1 VAEPLCGSEVEMP
14 ERRRREP
21 ESSMTLREFLRTA
34 GRLSVEERMLIARQA
49 LVILE
54 QNYAHLPLKVARYG
68 VNPVQRLRLLI
79 AKLSR
84 GGPPEAEWRFHAEM
98 LSIFD
103 SLRDLHTRYVL
114 PEPFAKAAIF
124 LPFRITEFV
133 EQGRPRFIVAP
144 SAEGQEP
151 MSTLPERVEL
161 VSWNGVPIE
170 RAVDVFSDRLPG
182 ANPAAR
188 HARAVDRFTV
198 RSLGFTGP
206 PDEEFV
212 VIQYLDLD
220 GNPQETREPWRV
232 ALPQDDP
239 RADAALAEPEGFEL
253 ELDLEAAR
261 VAWLRTVLFA
271 PHVLELLDSGAPEVA
286 VSGGISVSRELA
298 TSFEARVVPGLSPQ
312 IGHIRIRNFTP
323 PETDIEGFV
332 NEFIKLL
339 DQMPPD
345 GVIIDIRGNGG
356 GSPAAAEL
364 CLQALTARRVESQ
377 PLQFISSPLNLR
389 ICSNSPAPGREDL
402 SRWRPSMEQAVESGA
417 VFSAGVPRTPAELLA
432 KVPQAYFGSVV
443 LLTDGRVYSAADR
456 FAAQFQDHEVGVVL
470 GVHANTGAGGA
481 NVWKHADLLASTT
494 GLADSPYK
502 SLPAG
507 TDITVAI
514 RRTLRV
520 GSNIGAP
527 VEDFG
532 VEPKPVHPMTRSDVL
547 NGGVDLFAHAAQ
559 LLSQAG
565 PPRQFEVELDESADG
580 LAARLKVRTV
590 DRADVYT
597 DGRPR
602 ESVDLAQG
610 ATSTVI
616 PEAGTPREVRVE
628 GFAAG
633 RLVAVR
639 NFRRDQQGR
648 LVPVS
653 TYAP

>member
-1 VAEPLCGSEVEMP
+1 MP

-34 GRLSVEERMLIARQA
+34 GRLSAEERMLIARQA

-84 GGPPEAEWRFHAEM
+84 GGTPEAEWRFHAEM

-114 PEPFAKAAIF
+114 PEPFSRAAIF
-124 LPFRITEFV
+124 LPFRIKEFV
-133 EQGRPRFIVAP
+133 EDGKPHFIVAP
-144 SAEGQEP
+144 SDEGRET
-151 MSTLPERVEL
+151 MSTLPDRVEL
-161 VSWNGVPIE
+161 ISWNGVPIE
-170 RAVDVFSDRLPG
+170 RAVDVFGDRLPG
-182 ANPAAR
+182 ANPPAR

-220 GNPQETREPWRV
+220 GDPQETREPWRV

-239 RADAALAEPEGFEL
+239 RADAAPAEPEGFDL

-261 VAWLRTVLFA
+261 VAWLRTLLFA
-271 PHVLELLDSGAPEVA
+271 PHVLDMLESGAPEVA
-286 VSGGISVSRELA
+286 VPGGIPVSRELA
-298 TSFEARVVPGLSPQ
+298 TCFEARVVPGLTPQ
-312 IGHIRIRNFTP
+312 IGHIRIRSFVP
-323 PETDIEGFV
+323 PANVGIDRFV
-332 NEFIKLL
+332 NEFINLL
-339 DQMPPD
+339 GQMPPD
-345 GVIIDIRGNGG
+345 GVIVDIRGNGG
-356 GSPAAAEL
+356 GSPVAAEL

-389 ICSNSPAPGREDL
+389 ICSNAGPGGEDL

-432 KVPQAYFGSVV
+432 KVPQAYFGSVL

-470 GVHANTGAGGA
+470 GVDANTGAGGA
-481 NVWKHADLLASTT
+481 NVWRHADLIGSMS
-494 GLADSPYK
+494 GLADAPYR
-502 SLPAG
+502 SLPAR
-507 TDITVAI
+507 TDISVAI

-520 GSNIGAP
+520 GPNVGAP

-532 VEPKPVHPMTRSDVL
+532 VEPKHLHPMTRSDVL
-547 NGGVDLFAHAAQ
+547 NDGADLFAHAAR
-559 LLSQAG
+559 LLSKAG
-565 PPRQFEVELDESADG
+565 PPRRFEVELDESADG
-580 LAARLKVRTV
+580 VTARLQVLNV
-590 DRADVYT
+590 NRADFYT

-602 ESVDLAQG
+602 ESVDLAGG

-616 PEAGTPREVRVE
+616 PQAGTPGEIRVE

-633 RLVAVR
+633 RAVSVR
-639 NFRRDQQGR
+639 GFLRDQQGR
-648 LVPVS
+648 LVPIS
-653 TYAP
+653 TFTS

>member
-1 VAEPLCGSEVEMP
+1 
-14 ERRRREP
+14 
-21 ESSMTLREFLRTA
+21 MTLREFLRTA

-54 QNYAHLPLKVARYG
+54 QNYAHLPLKIARYG

-84 GGPPEAEWRFHAEM
+84 SGTPEAEWRFHAEM

-114 PEPFAKAAIF
+114 PEPFAKAVIF
-124 LPFRITEFV
+124 LPFRIKEFV

-144 SAEGQEP
+144 SAEDQEP
-151 MSTLPERVEL
+151 TSTLPERVEL

-170 RAVDVFSDRLPG
+170 RAVDVFGDRLPG

-188 HARAVDRFTV
+188 HARAMDLLTV

-220 GNPQETREPWRV
+220 GNPQETREPWQV

-239 RADAALAEPEGFEL
+239 RADAAPAEPEGFEL

-261 VAWLRTVLFA
+261 VAWLRTLLFA
-271 PHVLELLDSGAPEVA
+271 PHVLDMLDSGAPEVA
-286 VSGGISVSRELA
+286 VTGGIPVSRELA
-298 TSFEARVVPGLSPQ
+298 TSFEARVVPGLTPQ

-323 PETDIEGFV
+323 PTGLVGFV

-339 DQMPPD
+339 GQMPPD
-345 GVIIDIRGNGG
+345 GVIVDIRGNGG
-356 GSPAAAEL
+356 GDPVAAEL

-481 NVWKHADLLASTT
+481 NVWNHARLIGSMT
-494 GLADSPYK
+494 GLADSPYRP
-502 SLPAG
+502 LPAG
-507 TDITVAI
+507 TDIKVAI

-520 GSNIGAP
+520 GTNVGAP

-532 VEPKPVHPMTRSDVL
+532 VEPKHVHPMTRSDVL
-547 NGGVDLFAHAAQ
+547 NGGVDLLALAAR
-559 LLSQAG
+559 LLSKAG
-565 PPRQFEVELDESADG
+565 PPRRFEVELDESADAVTAQ
-580 LAARLKVRTV
+580 LQVRNV

-616 PEAGTPREVRVE
+616 PGAGTPREVRVE

-633 RLVAVR
+633 RLVGVR
-639 NFRRDQQGR
+639 SFRRDQQGR
-648 LVPVS
+648 LLPVS
-653 TYAP
+653 TFAPAVS

>member
-1 VAEPLCGSEVEMP
+1 
-14 ERRRREP
+14 
-21 ESSMTLREFLRTA
+21 MTLREFLRTA
-34 GRLSVEERMLIARQA
+34 GRLSVEERTLIARQA

-54 QNYAHLPLKVARYG
+54 QNYAHLPLKIARYG

-84 GGPPEAEWRFHAEM
+84 GGTPEAEWRFHAEM
-98 LSIFD
+98 LSILD
-103 SLRDLHTRYVL
+103 SVRDLHTRYVL

-124 LPFRITEFV
+124 LPFRIKEFV
-133 EQGRPRFIVAP
+133 EQGKPRFIVAP
-144 SAEGQEP
+144 SDEEQEP
-151 MSTLPERVEL
+151 MGTLPERVEL
-161 VSWNGVPIE
+161 ISWNGVPIE
-170 RAVDVFSDRLPG
+170 RAVDVFGDRLPG

-220 GNPQETREPWRV
+220 GNPQETRERWRV

-239 RADAALAEPEGFEL
+239 RADAAPAEPEGFEL

-271 PHVLELLDSGAPEVA
+271 PHVLEMLDSGAPEVA
-286 VSGGISVSRELA
+286 VPSGIPVSRELA
-298 TSFEARVVPGLSPQ
+298 TAFEARAVPGLTPQ
-312 IGHIRIRNFTP
+312 IGHIRIRSFTP
-323 PETDIEGFV
+323 PTGVDGFV

-339 DQMPPD
+339 GQMPPD
-345 GVIIDIRGNGG
+345 GVIVDIRGNGG
-356 GSPAAAEL
+356 GNPVAAEL

-402 SRWRPSMEQAVESGA
+402 SRWRPSMEQAVESGS
-417 VFSAGVPRTPAELLA
+417 VFSTGVPRTPAELLA

-470 GVHANTGAGGA
+470 GVDANTGAGGA
-481 NVWKHADLLASTT
+481 NVWKHADLIRSMT
-494 GLADSPYK
+494 GLADSPYR

-520 GSNIGAP
+520 GANIGAP

-532 VEPKPVHPMTRSDVL
+532 VEPKHVHPMTRSDVL
-547 NGGVDLFAHAAQ
+547 NGGADLFARAAR
-559 LLSQAG
+559 LLSEAG
-565 PPRQFEVELDESADG
+565 SPRRFEVELDESADG
-580 LAARLKVRTV
+580 VTARLQVQNV
-590 DRADVYT
+590 DRADFYT

-602 ESVDLAQG
+602 ESVDLADG
-610 ATSTVI
+610 ASSTVI
-616 PEAGTPREVRVE
+616 PEAGTPGEVRVE

-633 RLVAVR
+633 RPVGVR
-639 NFRRDQQGR
+639 SFRRDQQER
-648 LVPVS
+648 LIPVS
-653 TYAP
+653 SFTP